1 MENIH
6 KININKTKEKF
17 KTRLETSSSADLEYL
32 EREFTKLITL
42 EENINKCLTN
52 DTKSKI
58 ELGGYLNEIKESFL
72 YKLSEYE
79 SFESY
84 CLFVIGISKRYAYR
98 LIEVF
103 NFKKSVD
110 IDTIDFTQFTI
121 SQLQEILYLPSDK
134 LELVSPSMT
143 ILEIRQLKYN
153 CTSSSASSD
162 HGHCNCE
169 ECHTPKPIDLKNAKI
184 PLARFQIDKRDYKFD
199 DFTHFSGKDL
209 TVIAYDLYTKLNYYR
224 DLCEKLQASS
234 TKAKKPNLKLV
245 SDN

>member
-6 KININKTKEKF
+6 KININKTKEIF
-17 KTRLETSSSADLEYL
+17 KTRLENSVSSQLESL

-58 ELGGYLNEIKESFL
+58 ELGGYLNEIKNSYL
-72 YKLSEYE
+72 YKFSEYI
-79 SFESY
+79 SFEAY

-98 LIEVF
+98 LIEISEFV
-103 NFKKSVD
+103 KSVD
-110 IDTIDFTQFTI
+110 VDTIDFTQFTI
-121 SQLQEILYLPSDK
+121 SQLQEMLYLPSNK
-134 LELVSPSMT
+134 LDLVSPTMT

-153 CTSSSASSD
+153 CTSSSASSQ
-162 HGHCNCE
+162 HEHEHEHCSCE
-169 ECHTPKPIDLKNAKI
+169 ECHTPKPIDLKTAKI

-224 DLCEKLQASS
+224 NLCEKLQASS
-234 TKAKKPNLKLV
+234 AETKKK
-245 SDN
+245 